1 MVIAIVALIILI
13 LINAFFAASEI
24 ALVSLNDNKVK
35 RMAERGDKKAQA
47 LDRLLSQPGRFL
59 ATIQIGITLA
69 GFLASAFAAD
79 VFSGPLSETLRAAG
93 IPLSVSYLRRG
104 SLVIVT
110 IILSYMTLVFGELV
124 PKQVALKRKEKVA
137 NFAVKPI
144 TCMFIMS
151 LPVVKLLNISTNAVS
166 RLFGVD
172 PNDEDE
178 SVTEEEIRLMV
189 DIGDEKGTI
198 ESNEKRLIHNIFEF
212 NDKDVSDIMTH
223 RTEIEAVEVGASYED
238 VITLI
243 KEHRYTRFP
252 VYKEDLDEIIGILH
266 TKDLIV
272 TVNEDTSNFQLAD
285 IMRKP
290 YFVMEH
296 QPIDTLLADMQKEN
310 IHMAIIVDEYGGT
323 DGLVTLE
330 DLIEEIIGE
339 ISSEHGRV
347 LTNKEVIKHSPYEA
361 TVKGTIHVIDL
372 NQLFGIE
379 LPVDDYETLNGFL
392 TDIIGYIPDK
402 AYKMPIYYQNI
413 QFDILSV
420 SEKRIEEVYVKIVE
434 LPTPNILTNV

>member
-1 MVIAIVALIILI
+1 MGIAVVALVVLI
-13 LINAFFAASEI
+13 MINAFFAASEI

-35 RMAERGDKKAQA
+35 RMEERGDKKAQA
-47 LDRLLSQPGRFL
+47 LDWLLSQPGRFL

-79 VFSGPLSETLRAAG
+79 VFSGPLSETLHAAG
-93 IPLSVSYLRRG
+93 MPFSVSLLRRL

-110 IILSYMTLVFGELV
+110 IVLSYITLVFGELV

-144 TCMFIMS
+144 TFMFKMS
-151 LPVVKLLNISTNAVS
+151 LPIVKLLNTSTNAIS

-172 PNDEDE
+172 PNSEDE
-178 SVTEEEIRLMV
+178 SVTEEEIRLLV

-198 ESNEKRLIHNIFEF
+198 ESSEKRLIHNIFEF

-223 RTEIEAVEVGASYED
+223 RTEIEAIEVGASYGE
-238 VITLI
+238 VIVLI
-243 KEHRYTRFP
+243 KEHRFTRFP
-252 VYKEDLDEIIGILH
+252 VYKDDLDEIIGILH

-272 TVNEDTSNFQLAD
+272 MLSEDASNFRLAD

-296 QPIDTLLADMQKEN
+296 QSIDTLLADMQKEN
-310 IHMAIIVDEYGGT
+310 IHMAIILDEYGGT

-339 ISSEHGRV
+339 ISSEHGEV
-347 LTNKEVIKHSPYEA
+347 LSNREVIKHSLYEA
-361 TVKGTIHVIDL
+361 TVKGTIHLMDL

-379 LPVDDYETLNGFL
+379 LPVDTYETLNGFL
-392 TDIIGYIPDK
+392 TDIIGYIPDA
-402 AYKMPIYYQNI
+402 AYKTPIYYKNI

-420 SEKRIEEVYVKIVE
+420 SKNRIEEVYVKVGK
-434 LPTPNILTNV
+434 NR

>member
-1 MVIAIVALIILI
+1 MGIAVVALVVLI
-13 LINAFFAASEI
+13 MINAFFAASEI

-93 IPLSVSYLRRG
+93 IPFSVSLLRRL

-110 IILSYMTLVFGELV
+110 IVLSYITLVFGELV

-144 TCMFIMS
+144 TFMFKMS
-151 LPVVKLLNISTNAVS
+151 LPIVKLLNTSTNAVS

-172 PNDEDE
+172 PNSEDE
-178 SVTEEEIRLMV
+178 SVTEEEIRMLV

-198 ESNEKRLIHNIFEF
+198 ESSEKRLIHNIFEF

-223 RTEIEAVEVGASYED
+223 RTEIEAIEVGASYEE
-238 VITLI
+238 VIALI
-243 KEHRYTRFP
+243 KEHRFTRFP

-272 TVNEDTSNFQLAD
+272 MISEDASNFRLAD

-296 QPIDTLLADMQKEN
+296 QSIDTLLADMQKEN
-310 IHMAIIVDEYGGT
+310 IHMAIILDEYGGT

-339 ISSEHGRV
+339 ISSEHGEV
-347 LTNKEVIKHSPYEA
+347 LSNREVIKHSPYEA
-361 TVKGTIHVIDL
+361 TVKGTIHLMDL

-379 LPVDDYETLNGFL
+379 LPVDTYETLNGFL
-392 TDIIGYIPDK
+392 TDIIGYIPDA
-402 AYKMPIYYQNI
+402 AYKTPIYYKNI

-420 SEKRIEEVYVKIVE
+420 SKNRIEEVYVKVDKN
-434 LPTPNILTNV
+434 P